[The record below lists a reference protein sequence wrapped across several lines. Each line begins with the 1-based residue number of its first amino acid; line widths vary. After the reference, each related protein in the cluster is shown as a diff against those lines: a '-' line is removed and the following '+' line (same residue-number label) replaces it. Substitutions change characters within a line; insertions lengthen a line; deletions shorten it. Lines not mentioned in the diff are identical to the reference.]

1 MAALLAAGADPNA
14 SDETTS
20 GWTPLHLAASG
31 NRNRSVVRV
40 LVAAGADIGART
52 RTGSTALHL
61 AARAN
66 PEVVP
71 LLLELGVDLL
81 AVDDEG
87 TATLMLIRRNKALRG
102 LGVVGAGREVPPGS
116 SCSE

>member
-14 SDETTS
+14 SAPTS
-20 GWTPLHLAASG
+20 GWTPLHLAASQ
-31 NRNRSVVRV
+31 NRNRSVIRV

-52 RTGSTALHL
+52 RTGSTALHR
-61 AARAN
+61 AARNN

-71 LLLELGVDLL
+71 LLLELGADLY

-87 TATLMLIRRNKALRG
+87 TTALTLIRRNKALGG
-102 LGVVGAGREVPPGS
+102 LGVGGAGGPAGPS
-116 SCSE
+116 M